1 MSGRTGTGA
10 KVIVSGAG
18 RGLGRE
24 IALRLAARGC
34 SLGLIDIEGG
44 ALTETARL
52 CRQNGAALCEEV
64 VTDLAEPGA
73 TGVAVEGLAEKLGG
87 LDVLVNNAAYSK
99 IELFWESRE
108 EVWQRTFAVN
118 VIAVAMACRAAATL
132 MKAEGKGRIVNMTS
146 PSARMAIPEYVAYSA
161 SKAAIDSLTRS
172 IAASLGPF
180 GITVNS
186 FNPGM
191 MDTVIQQSTEVEL
204 ARLNGRADLEAF
216 RTERTRRIPLGRRPE
231 LGETAEAAV
240 WLCLD
245 APAYM
250 TAERMNMSGGLDK
263 D

>member
-1 MSGRTGTGA
+1 VGETGA
-10 KVIVSGAG
+10 RVIVSGAG

-24 IALRLAARGC
+24 IARRLAARGC
-34 SLGLIDIEGG
+34 SLGLIDIEAGALEETSRLCCEGG
-44 ALTETARL
+44 ARCEVRVADLAETGVAAR
-52 CRQNGAALCEEV
+52 A
-64 VTDLAEPGA
+64 VTDLASS
-73 TGVAVEGLAEKLGG
+73 LHG

-118 VIAVAMACRAAATL
+118 VIAIAMACRAAAML
-132 MKAEGKGRIVNMTS
+132 MKAQGRGRIVNITS

-161 SKAAIDSLTRS
+161 SKAAIDSMTRS

-191 MDTVIQQSTEVEL
+191 MDTLIQQSTEVEL
-204 ARLNGRADLEAF
+204 ARLNGRSDLEAF
-216 RTERTRRIPLGRRPE
+216 RAERTRRIPLGRRPD
-231 LGETAEAAV
+231 LGETADAAV